1 VRSVTVTGK
10 TIEEAIQ
17 NALNQIGTVQENVDV
32 EVLEE
37 PKKGFLGFG
46 GKPARIKVSE
56 KPDIMEQTRAFLEK
70 VIGNMGVEA
79 SVVGRREDRDLFFTL
94 SGEKIAIVIGK
105 RGQTLNS
112 LQYLTNLAA
121 NRFSDR
127 FVRVVLDAENYR
139 ERREDTLKKLADR
152 LADKAMV
159 TKKDIQL
166 EPMPSLERKVIH
178 LYLKGKQGITTH
190 SDGKDPHR
198 RVVIVPHNNKS

>member
-1 VRSVTVTGK
+1 MRSVTVTGK
-10 TIEEAIQ
+10 TIEEAMKD
-17 NALNQIGTVQENVDV
+17 ALNQIGTVQENVDI
-32 EVLEE
+32 EVLEQ

-46 GKPARIKVSE
+46 GKPARIKVT
-56 KPDIMEQTRAFLEK
+56 KKLDIMEQTSTFLQE
-70 VIGNMGVEA
+70 VISNMGVEA
-79 SVVGRREDRDLFFTL
+79 SIEGRREDRDLYFTL
-94 SGEKIAIVIGK
+94 SGEKIAILIGK

-139 ERREDTLKKLADR
+139 ERREETLKKLADR

-159 TKKDIQL
+159 TKRDIQL

-178 LYLKGKQGITTH
+178 LYLKDKKGISTH
-190 SDGKDPHR
+190 SDGNDPHR
-198 RVVIVPHNNKS
+198 RVVIVPRNK

>member
-1 VRSVTVTGK
+1 MRSVTVTGK
-10 TIEEAIQ
+10 TIEEAMKD
-17 NALNQIGTVQENVDV
+17 ALNQIGTVQENVDI
-32 EVLEE
+32 EVLDE

-46 GKPARIKVSE
+46 GKPARIKVT
-56 KPDIMEQTRAFLEK
+56 KKLDIMEQTSTFLQE
-70 VIGNMGVEA
+70 VISNMGVEA
-79 SVVGRREDRDLFFTL
+79 EIEGKREDRDLYFTL
-94 SGEKIAIVIGK
+94 SGEKIAILIGK

-139 ERREDTLKKLADR
+139 ERREETLKKLADR

-159 TKKDIQL
+159 TKRDIQL

-178 LYLKGKQGITTH
+178 LYLKDKKGISTH
-190 SDGKDPHR
+190 SDGNDPHR
-198 RVVIVPHNNKS
+198 RVVIVPRNK

>member
-1 VRSVTVTGK
+1 MK
-10 TIEEAIQ
+10 D
-17 NALNQIGTVQENVDV
+17 ALNQIGTVQENVDI
-32 EVLEE
+32 EVLEQ

-46 GKPARIKVSE
+46 GKPARIKVT
-56 KPDIMEQTRAFLEK
+56 KKLDIMEQTSTFLQE
-70 VIGNMGVEA
+70 VISNMGVEA
-79 SVVGRREDRDLFFTL
+79 SIEGRREDRDLYFTL
-94 SGEKIAIVIGK
+94 SGEKIAILIGK

-139 ERREDTLKKLADR
+139 ERREETLKKLADR

-159 TKKDIQL
+159 TKRDIQL

-178 LYLKGKQGITTH
+178 LYLKDKKGISTH
-190 SDGKDPHR
+190 SDGNDPHR
-198 RVVIVPHNNKS
+198 RVVIVPRNK

>member
-1 VRSVTVTGK
+1 MRSVTVTGK
-10 TIEEAIQ
+10 TIEEAMKD
-17 NALNQIGTVQENVDV
+17 ALNQIGTVQENVDI
-32 EVLEE
+32 EVLDE

-46 GKPARIKVSE
+46 GKPARIKVTI
-56 KPDIMEQTRAFLEK
+56 KRDVMEQTSTFLQE
-70 VIGNMGVEA
+70 VISNMGVEA
-79 SVVGRREDRDLFFTL
+79 RIEGRREDRDLYFTL
-94 SGEKIAIVIGK
+94 SGEKIAILIGK

-139 ERREDTLKKLADR
+139 ERREETLKKLADR

-159 TKKDIQL
+159 TKRDIQL

-178 LYLKGKQGITTH
+178 LYLKDKKGISTH
-190 SDGKDPHR
+190 SDGNDPHR
-198 RVVIVPHNNKS
+198 RVVIVPRNK

>member
-1 VRSVTVTGK
+1 MRSVTVTGK
-10 TIEEAIQ
+10 TIEEAMKD
-17 NALNQIGTVQENVDV
+17 ALNQIGTVQENVDI
-32 EVLEE
+32 EVLEQ

-46 GKPARIKVSE
+46 GKPARIKVT
-56 KPDIMEQTRAFLEK
+56 KKLDIMEQTSTFLQE
-70 VIGNMGVEA
+70 VISNMGVEA
-79 SVVGRREDRDLFFTL
+79 SIEGRREDRDLYFTL
-94 SGEKIAIVIGK
+94 SGEKIAILIGK

-139 ERREDTLKKLADR
+139 ERREETLKKLADR

-159 TKKDIQL
+159 TKRDIHL

-178 LYLKGKQGITTH
+178 LYLKDKKGISTH
-190 SDGKDPHR
+190 SDGNDPHR
-198 RVVIVPHNNKS
+198 RVVIVPRNK

>member
-1 VRSVTVTGK
+1 MRSVTVTGK
-10 TIEEAIQ
+10 TIEEATKD
-17 NALNQIGTVQENVDV
+17 ALNQIGTVQENVDI
-32 EVLEE
+32 EVLEQ

-46 GKPARIKVSE
+46 GKPARIKVT
-56 KPDIMEQTRAFLEK
+56 KKLDIMEQTSTFLQE
-70 VIGNMGVEA
+70 VISNMGVEA
-79 SVVGRREDRDLFFTL
+79 SIEGRREDRDLYFTL
-94 SGEKIAIVIGK
+94 SGEKIAILIGK

-139 ERREDTLKKLADR
+139 ERREETLKKLADR

-159 TKKDIQL
+159 TKRDIQL

-178 LYLKGKQGITTH
+178 LYLKDKKGISTH
-190 SDGKDPHR
+190 SDGNDPHR
-198 RVVIVPHNNKS
+198 RVVIVPRNK